1 MGRPFRIKLRIRRFA
16 RRHRTVIGA
25 IRSFIVFSAAFGGA
39 YGFIV
44 GSRSQHSGYNPHAFA
59 IGASFLFA
67 IACLGLATLS
77 VRLRFLRKK
86 MRGIV
91 LHNEALADRN
101 WELQEAEGRAR
112 SLFESQGD
120 LIAMHDAEGRIS
132 FVNDAYCLMAERPR
146 ETLIG
151 SRFSFEILEQGE
163 SALEDN
169 GTRIHDQKIATRL
182 GPRWIAWREGFIRS
196 DAGQPAELQ
205 CVGRDVTD
213 RTETERALADA
224 RDHADA
230 ANRAKSRFLAMA
242 SHEIRT
248 PLNGILGMSSL
259 LLDTPLTPEQTT
271 YAKAIKTSG
280 DALLSLVE
288 ELLDYS
294 KIEAGKI
301 ALEQR
306 PFALTSLI
314 EDITELLAPRAQA
327 KKLEIAAYVDERL
340 PTEVIGDAARLR
352 QVLLN
357 LAGNAIKFTATGGVA
372 LIVEPGLWPN
382 EISFLVRDTGIG
394 IAPEARERIFREFE
408 QADERIA
415 RNYGGTGLGLSISER
430 IIKRMGG
437 RITLESQP
445 GAGSTF
451 EVSVPLPASLDGGQR
466 PFVAPNLVGQ
476 SIMLISTQSIEASLV
491 ARRLQRWGGQ
501 TCFVSDTDVAIALLP
516 ERTWRAVLV
525 DRALGDEA
533 VQGIGD
539 VARTYATQRILMF
552 TPSTR
557 RELKP
562 SSAFTA
568 YLVKPLRAASLAA
581 RLAAAPEAQAR
592 IFREFEQADDRIAR
606 SFGGTGLGLSI
617 SDRIIK
623 RMGGRITL
631 ESKPDAGSTFEVS
644 IPLAPAGS
652 EQKPFTAPDLSGQFI
667 MLVSPESIEASLAAR
682 RLQRWGGQTCMVS
695 DADVALALLPERAWH
710 AVLIDHTLGFADI
723 ERLGEAARLHARQR
737 IVMFT
742 PATRSELHPQANSAF
757 TGYLVKPLRAASLA
771 ARLMAT
777 PEVAAPGLAAD
788 PLIEPADAAHA
799 PVAPST
805 HGLSILVAEDNQ
817 INALLIRSLL
827 AKLGHHTVIT
837 TDGNEALESW
847 LSAKSA
853 GSPYDLV
860 LMDIQM
866 PNLDGIETTKRI
878 RELEAGQPDR
888 RTPILA
894 LTANTLVED
903 RYACFEAGMD
913 GFLIKPL
920 DREKLA
926 EALAVLAAS
935 RHIPA

>member
-1 MGRPFRIKLRIRRFA
+1 MLMGRTFRIKLRLRRFG
-16 RRHRTVIGA
+16 RRHRTLIGV
-25 IRSFIVFSAAFGGA
+25 IRSFVVFSAAFGGA
-39 YGFIV
+39 YGFIAA
-44 GSRSQHSGYNPHAFA
+44 SRSEQSGYNPHAFA

-77 VRLRFLRKK
+77 IRLRFLRRK

-101 WELQEAEGRAR
+101 WELQEAEGRAH

-120 LIAMHDAEGRIS
+120 LIVMRDADGRITYA
-132 FVNDAYCLMAERPR
+132 NDAYCRMAERPP
-146 ETLIG
+146 EALIG
-151 SRFSFEILEQGE
+151 SRFSFEILEQGD
-163 SALEDN
+163 SALEHS
-169 GTRIHDQKIATRL
+169 GTRMHDQKITTQL

-259 LLDTPLTPEQTT
+259 LLDTPLTPEQAT
-271 YAKAIKTSG
+271 YVKAVKTSG
-280 DALLSLVE
+280 DALMSLIE

-301 ALEQR
+301 DLAQR

-327 KKLEIAAYVDERL
+327 KNLEIAAYVDERL

-372 LIVEPGLWPN
+372 LIVEPGIWPN

-430 IIKRMGG
+430 IVRRMGG
-437 RITLESQP
+437 RIALESQP

-451 EVSVPLPASLDGGQR
+451 EVSIPLAASVDGGQR
-466 PFVAPNLVGQ
+466 SFVAPNLAGQ
-476 SIMLISTQSIEASLV
+476 SIMLVSTQSIEASLV

-501 TCFVSDTDVAIALLP
+501 TCFVSDADVAMALLP
-516 ERTWRAVLV
+516 ERSWHAVLV
-525 DRALGDEA
+525 DRTLGDGM
-533 VQGIGD
+533 VQAIGD
-539 VARTYATQRILMF
+539 AAQRHATHRILMF

-557 RELKP
+557 QELKP

-581 RLAAAPEAQAR
+581 RLAAAPEVDAPLL
-592 IFREFEQADDRIAR
+592 ADDLIDAVPPAERPAR
-606 SFGGTGLGLSI
+606 GLS
-617 SDRIIK
+617 
-623 RMGGRITL
+623 
-631 ESKPDAGSTFEVS
+631 V
-644 IPLAPAGS
+644 
-652 EQKPFTAPDLSGQFI
+652 
-667 MLVSPESIEASLAAR
+667 
-682 RLQRWGGQTCMVS
+682 
-695 DADVALALLPERAWH
+695 
-710 AVLIDHTLGFADI
+710 
-723 ERLGEAARLHARQR
+723 
-737 IVMFT
+737 
-742 PATRSELHPQANSAF
+742 
-757 TGYLVKPLRAASLA
+757 
-771 ARLMAT
+771 
-777 PEVAAPGLAAD
+777 
-788 PLIEPADAAHA
+788 
-799 PVAPST
+799 
-805 HGLSILVAEDNQ
+805 LVAEDNE
-817 INALLIRSLL
+817 INALLMRSLL
-827 AKLGHHTVIT
+827 TRLGHHTVIAT
-837 TDGNEALESW
+837 NGAEALESW
-847 LSAKSA
+847 LAAKSA
-853 GSPYDLV
+853 GTPYDLV
-860 LMDIQM
+860 LMDVQM
-866 PNLDGIETTKRI
+866 PEIDGIEAARRI
-878 RELEAGQPDR
+878 RISEAGEGR

-894 LTANTLVED
+894 LTANTLIED
-903 RYACFEAGMD
+903 RNACFEAGMD

-926 EALAVLAAS
+926 EALAGLTAS
-935 RHIPA
+935 RHLAA